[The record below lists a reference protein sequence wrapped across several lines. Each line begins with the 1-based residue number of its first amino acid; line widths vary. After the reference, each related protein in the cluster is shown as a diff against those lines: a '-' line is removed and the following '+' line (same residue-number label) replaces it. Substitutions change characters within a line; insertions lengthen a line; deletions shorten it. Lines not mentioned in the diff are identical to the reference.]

1 LNGTSRV
8 LVALLLCS
16 ATTIAAADADYFSPT
31 ESRMALSLGVMQV
44 SPSTSLSVDST
55 SGFVGTDLNGENDLG
70 LDRRRYEPKFDVAFR
85 AGERNRVFF
94 DYFKLDRSNTKVLGS
109 GPLNYGN
116 VVLLAG
122 EPVTTDL
129 SLRLLQLGYGYS
141 FWHGDKLEIAGILS
155 INDTEIQASVRVQ
168 TASQHIYDEQS
179 LAGPFPTPGLDVTWA
194 VSSRF
199 YFEAKARYLK
209 LSIDHLDGTVSLYDV
224 DAFYR
229 LRPNIAISLGYTGTR
244 ADLLSRQ
251 SKNAGS
257 FDFNAKGPELFVRI
271 EF

>member
-1 LNGTSRV
+1 MNGTSRA
-8 LVALLLCS
+8 LAALLLCS
-16 ATTIAAADADYFSPT
+16 TATIAAADGDYFSPT

-44 SPSTSLSVDST
+44 SSSTSLSIDST
-55 SGFVGTDLNGENDLG
+55 TGFAGTDLNGENDLG
-70 LDRRRYEPKFDVAFR
+70 LERRRYEPKFDVAFR
-85 AGERNRVFF
+85 AGARNRVFF
-94 DYFKLDRSNTKVLGS
+94 DYFTLDRSDTKVLAA
-109 GPLNYGN
+109 GPVNYGD
-116 VVLLAG
+116 VVLLQG
-122 EPVTTDL
+122 DPVTTDL

-155 INDTEIQASVRVQ
+155 INDTEIQSSVRVQ
-168 TASQHIYDEQS
+168 TASRHIYDEQS

-194 VSSRF
+194 ASTHF

-209 LSIDHLDGTVSLYDV
+209 LSVDHLEGSVSLYDV

-229 LRPNIAISLGYTGTR
+229 LRPNIAFALGYTGTR

-257 FDFNAKGPELFVRI
+257 FDFDAKGPELFIRV